1 MDYVGD
7 TLSIG
12 AIDPAKTNRVFFLEN
27 LAVEMT
33 FDEPHFANMTRVPFM
48 IQHDTA
54 YTFQLFKQPD
64 EMITQNKIAT
74 SIGAVPINIFCKSQL
89 ISGDA

>member
-1 MDYVGD
+1 
-7 TLSIG
+7 
-12 AIDPAKTNRVFFLEN
+12 
-27 LAVEMT
+27 
-33 FDEPHFANMTRVPFM
+33 MTRVPFM

-74 SIGAVPINIFCKSQL
+74 SIGAVPISIFCKSQL